1 MAEGD
6 DRQEGGF
13 EEQEAR
19 APRQE
24 PAKHVFDKP
33 ATLREPAAPRVPRT
47 LESSPV
53 PVIPLPGEEQA
64 RASEARPET
73 LQEAQ
78 EATDELLREILEEAF
93 PEDTPEPQRAEPP
106 AKPSREEDWPSELHS
121 LHLPEQP

>member
-6 DRQEGGF
+6 DRREGGIQ
-13 EEQEAR
+13 EQESHA
-19 APRQE
+19 RQE

-53 PVIPLPGEEQA
+53 PVIPLPGEDQA
-64 RASEARPET
+64 RTSEARPET
-73 LQEAQ
+73 LQEAR
-78 EATDELLREILEEAF
+78 EATDELLREILEEDF
-93 PEDTPEPQRAEPP
+93 PEPRRAEPP

-121 LHLPEQP
+121 LHLPEQQ

>member
-13 EEQEAR
+13 EEQETH
-19 APRQE
+19 APHQE

-33 ATLREPAAPRVPRT
+33 ATLREPAAPRVPRA
-47 LESSPV
+47 LEASPV
-53 PVIPLPGEEQA
+53 PVIPLPGEEHA
-64 RASEARPET
+64 RASEAHPET
-73 LQEAQ
+73 LQEAR
-78 EATDELLREILEEAF
+78 ESTDVLLREILEEDF
-93 PEDTPEPQRAEPP
+93 LEDAPEPQRAEPS

>member
-13 EEQEAR
+13 EEQEAH

-24 PAKHVFDKP
+24 PARHVFDQP

-64 RASEARPET
+64 HASEAHPET
-73 LQEAQ
+73 LQEAR
-78 EATDELLREILEEAF
+78 ESTDALLRDILEEDF
-93 PEDTPEPQRAEPP
+93 LEDTPEPS

-121 LHLPEQP
+121 LHLPEQQ